1 MHRILGVL
9 LITACPGLLP
19 AQAVP
24 FSQRASVAQRVGVT
38 DLEIVYSRPV
48 ARGRVLFGPRG
59 VVRPGRIWTPGADS
73 ATRLT
78 TSRAI
83 QLEGHDLPAG
93 SYSLWLE
100 TAESGPWTLVVSKV
114 AFAFHLP
121 YPGPDQDVFRTT
133 VMPETGAEMDA
144 LAWYFPIVAPDS
156 AVLRMHWGT
165 TVVPIRIRAPAT
177 Q

>member
-1 MHRILGVL
+1 MLGAL
-9 LITACPGLLP
+9 LVVACPGFLA

-24 FSQRASVAQRVGVT
+24 FSQRASVSQRIGFT

-48 ARGRVLFGPRG
+48 ARGRTLFGAHG
-59 VVRPGRIWTPGADS
+59 VVRPGRIWAPGADS

-78 TSRAI
+78 TSRPI
-83 QLEGHDLPAG
+83 QVEGHDLAAG

-100 TAESGPWTLVVSKV
+100 PAEAGPWTLIVSKV

-121 YPGPDQDVFRTT
+121 YPGPEQDVFRTAVT
-133 VMPETGAEMDA
+133 PESGAEMDA
-144 LAWYFPIVAPDS
+144 LAWYFPVVAPDS

-165 TVVPIRIRAPAT
+165 TIVPIRIRAPAT
-177 Q
+177 P